1 MTAGVFAEV
10 IDNQFIT
17 SYGNFF
23 KKIMARDSF
32 GSRFGALVAM
42 AGSAVGLGNLWRF
55 PYLVGEN
62 GGAAFIIVYILLS
75 FLICLPIFI
84 SEFVVGRRSQK
95 NAYAAF
101 RDLSGG
107 SAWRWVGLF
116 TIIVPLIVLSYY
128 SVIGGWS
135 IDYLLKSFTFS
146 FTGGESQSAMATMFT
161 DMVSSTWTPLLA
173 HTGFLL
179 VTTLIVVVGIKD
191 GIEKFSKVMM
201 PLLFL
206 IVISIAIYAVTLPGA
221 KAGLNY
227 LFNPDFSKIDAQA
240 ISSALGQAFFSLSL
254 GFGTIMTYASYV
266 DKNENIMFQSTSS
279 AVADLMF
286 ALIAGVAIMPAV
298 FAFGIDP
305 QSGPGLVFET
315 LPYVF
320 GQMPAG
326 GFIAIL
332 FFTALLVAALT
343 SSISMLE
350 VAVAFL
356 VEEKK
361 FSRITA
367 CVVLFLFCW
376 VIGAV
381 CSLSFGPL
389 SDVQI
394 GGRNL
399 FDFFDNLSSNI
410 LMTLGSLFTVLFVGW
425 RLKKT
430 DVYEEFTNGGNLSR
444 NAKIFGVLWFLI
456 RYICPLAIIAIFIS
470 GLL

>member
-1 MTAGVFAEV
+1 
-10 IDNQFIT
+10 
-17 SYGNFF
+17 
-23 KKIMARDSF
+23 MARESF

-62 GGAAFIIVYILLS
+62 GGAAFIIVYIALS

-84 SEFVVGRRSQK
+84 SEFVIGRRSQK
-95 NAYAAF
+95 NAFAAF

-107 SAWRWVGLF
+107 GIWSAVGLF
-116 TIIVPLIVLSYY
+116 TIIVPLVVLSYY

-135 IDYLLKSFTFS
+135 IEYFVKSLTFS
-146 FTGGESQSAMATMFT
+146 FTGNDSQTAMSTMFSSF
-161 DMVSSTWTPLLA
+161 VSNPWLPLIC

-179 VTTLIVVVGIKD
+179 ATTIIVVIGIKD

-201 PLLFL
+201 PILFF
-206 IVISIAIYAVTLPGA
+206 IVIAIAIYSLTLPGA
-221 KAGLNY
+221 SKGVDY
-227 LFNPDFSKIDAQA
+227 LFNPDFSKIDAKA
-240 ISSALGQAFFSLSL
+240 CAAALGQAFFSLSL

-266 DKNENIMFQSTSS
+266 DKKENILFQSTSTAIS
-279 AVADLMF
+279 DLIF

-298 FAFGIDP
+298 FAFGLNP

-320 GQMPAG
+320 SQMPAG
-326 GFIAIL
+326 GIVAIL
-332 FFTALLVAALT
+332 FFIALLVAALT

-350 VAVAFL
+350 VAVAYL
-356 VEEKK
+356 VEERK
-361 FSRITA
+361 FSRIGA
-367 CVVLFLFCW
+367 CITLFVLCW
-376 VIGAV
+376 IVGAL

-389 SDVQI
+389 SNIQI
-394 GGRNL
+394 GGRGL
-399 FDFFDNLSSNI
+399 FDFFDNLSSNV

-430 DVYEEFTNGGNLSR
+430 DIYDEFTNGGTLST
-444 NAKIFGVLWFLI
+444 NARIFGILWFLI
-456 RYICPLAIIAIFIS
+456 RYVAPVAIIVIFLTN
-470 GLL
+470 LLA

>member
-1 MTAGVFAEV
+1 M
-10 IDNQFIT
+10 
-17 SYGNFF
+17 S
-23 KKIMARDSF
+23 RDSF

-62 GGAAFIIVYILLS
+62 GGAAFIIVYIFFV

-116 TIIVPLIVLSYY
+116 TVIVPLIVLSYY
-128 SVIGGWS
+128 CVIGGWS
-135 IDYLLKSFTFS
+135 IDYFIKSLTFS
-146 FTGGESQSAMATMFT
+146 FTGGGSQSAMSTMFN
-161 DMVSSTWTPLLA
+161 DMATSTWTPLIC

-179 VTTLIVVVGIKD
+179 ATVLIVMVGIKD

-201 PLLFL
+201 PVLFF
-206 IVISIAIYAVTLPGA
+206 IVIGIAIYSVTLPGA
-221 KAGLNY
+221 KAGLDY
-227 LFNPDFSKIDAQA
+227 LFNPDFSKIDAKA
-240 ISSALGQAFFSLSL
+240 CAAALGQAFFSLSL

-266 DKNENIMFQSTSS
+266 DKKENALFQSTAT
-279 AVADLMF
+279 AVSDLTF
-286 ALIAGVAIMPAV
+286 ALIAGIAIMPAV

-326 GFIAIL
+326 GFVAIL
-332 FFTALLVAALT
+332 FFLALLVAALT

-356 VEEKK
+356 VEEKGM
-361 FSRITA
+361 SRIAA
-367 CVVLFLFCW
+367 CLLLFVICLVV
-376 VIGAV
+376 GAL

-389 SDVQI
+389 SDFKI
-394 GGRNL
+394 AGRTI
-399 FDFFDNLSSNI
+399 FDFFDNLSSNV
-410 LMTLGSLFTVLFVGW
+410 LMTLGSLLTVLFVGW

-430 DVYEEFTNGGNLSR
+430 DVYDEFTNGGTLST
-444 NAKIFGVLWFLI
+444 NARIFGVLWFLI
-456 RYICPLAIIAIFIS
+456 RFVCPLAIIAIFIS
-470 GLL
+470 GLIG

>member
-1 MTAGVFAEV
+1 M
-10 IDNQFIT
+10 
-17 SYGNFF
+17 S
-23 KKIMARDSF
+23 RDSF

-62 GGAAFIIVYILLS
+62 GGAAFIIIYILLS

-84 SEFVVGRRSQK
+84 SEFVIGRRSQK

-116 TIIVPLIVLSYY
+116 TIIVPLVVLSYY

-135 IDYLLKSFTFS
+135 VEYLLKSVTFAFES
-146 FTGGESQSAMATMFT
+146 ASQSAMSTMFS
-161 DMVSSTWTPLLA
+161 DFVSSTWGPLLV

-201 PLLFL
+201 PLLFFMVL
-206 IVISIAIYAVTLPGA
+206 AIAIYSMTLPGA
-221 KAGLNY
+221 KAGLDY
-227 LFNPDFSKIDAQA
+227 LFNPDFSKITGKACA
-240 ISSALGQAFFSLSL
+240 AALGQAFFSLSL

-266 DKNENIMFQSTSS
+266 DKKENILFQSTAT
-279 AVADLMF
+279 AVSDLMF
-286 ALIAGVAIMPAV
+286 ALIAGMAIMPAV
-298 FAFGIDP
+298 FAFGLNP

-315 LPYVF
+315 LPFVF

-326 GFIAIL
+326 GFVAIL
-332 FFTALLVAALT
+332 FFLALLVAALT

-350 VAVAFL
+350 VAVAYL
-356 VEEKK
+356 VEEKG
-361 FSRITA
+361 FSRVWA
-367 CVVLFLFCW
+367 CVVLFVICW
-376 VIGAV
+376 VVGAI

-389 SDVQI
+389 SDVKI
-394 GGRNL
+394 DGGNI

-410 LMTLGSLFTVLFVGW
+410 LMTLGSLLTVLFVGW

-430 DVYEEFTNGGNLSR
+430 DVYDEFTNGGTLSR
-444 NAKIFGVLWFLI
+444 NAKLFGVLWFLI
-456 RYICPLAIIAIFIS
+456 RYICPLAIISIFVS

>member
-1 MTAGVFAEV
+1 MSRE
-10 IDNQFIT
+10 
-17 SYGNFF
+17 
-23 KKIMARDSF
+23 SF

-62 GGAAFIIVYILLS
+62 GGAAFIIVYIALS

-84 SEFVVGRRSQK
+84 SEFVIGRRSQK

-107 SAWRWVGLF
+107 GIWKGVGLF
-116 TIIVPLIVLSYY
+116 TIVVPLIVLSYY

-135 IDYLLKSFTFS
+135 IEYFLKSLTFS
-146 FTGGESQSAMATMFT
+146 FTGNESQAAMNTMFT
-161 DMVSSTWTPLLA
+161 DFVSKPWIPLIC

-179 VTTLIVVVGIKD
+179 ATTMIVVVGIKD

-201 PLLFL
+201 PMLFF
-206 IVISIAIYAVTLPGA
+206 IVIAIAVYSLTLPGA
-221 KAGLNY
+221 GKGVDY
-227 LFNPDFSKIDAQA
+227 LFNPDFSKIDAKA
-240 ISSALGQAFFSLSL
+240 CAAALGQAFFSLSL

-266 DKNENIMFQSTSS
+266 DKKENILFQSTSTAIS
-279 AVADLMF
+279 DLMF

-298 FAFGIDP
+298 FAFGLNP

-320 GQMPAG
+320 SQMPAG
-326 GFIAIL
+326 GIVAIL
-332 FFTALLVAALT
+332 FFIALLVAALT

-350 VAVAFL
+350 VAVAYL
-356 VEEKK
+356 VEERK
-361 FSRITA
+361 FSRIGA
-367 CVVLFLFCW
+367 CITLFVLCW
-376 VIGAV
+376 IVGAL

-389 SDVQI
+389 SNIQI
-394 GGRNL
+394 GGRGL
-399 FDFFDNLSSNI
+399 FDFFDNLSSNV

-430 DVYEEFTNGGNLSR
+430 DIYDEFTNGGTLST
-444 NAKIFGVLWFLI
+444 NARIFGVLWFLI
-456 RYICPLAIIAIFIS
+456 RYIAPLAIITIFLTN
-470 GLL
+470 LLA

>member
-1 MTAGVFAEV
+1 M
-10 IDNQFIT
+10 
-17 SYGNFF
+17 
-23 KKIMARDSF
+23 KRDSF
-32 GSRFGALVAM
+32 GSRIGALLAM

-62 GGAAFIIVYILLS
+62 GGAAFIIIYIALS

-84 SEFVVGRRSQK
+84 SEFIMGRRSQK
-95 NAYAAF
+95 NAYATF

-107 SAWRWVGLF
+107 SAWKWVGLF

-135 IDYLLKSFTFS
+135 IDYLLKSFTFFFS
-146 FTGGESQSAMATMFT
+146 NMAQQDSSNSIFTELVT
-161 DMVSSTWTPLLA
+161 STWTPLLA

-201 PLLFL
+201 PLLFF
-206 IVISIAIYAVTLPGA
+206 IVIVIAVYAVTLPGA
-221 KAGLNY
+221 KAGLDY
-227 LFNPDFSKIDAQA
+227 LFRPDFSKIDAKA
-240 ISSALGQAFFSLSL
+240 CAAALGQAFFSLSL

-266 DKNENIMFQSTSS
+266 DKNDNIMKQSTATALS
-279 AVADLMF
+279 DLTF

-298 FAFGIDP
+298 FAFGLDP

-326 GFIAIL
+326 GVVAIL
-332 FFTALLVAALT
+332 FFLALLVAALT

-350 VAVAFL
+350 VAVAYL
-356 VEEKK
+356 MEEKK
-361 FSRITA
+361 FSRVSA
-367 CVVLFLFCW
+367 CVVLFFFCW
-376 VIGAV
+376 SVGAI

-389 SDVQI
+389 SGVSI

-399 FDFFDNLSSNI
+399 FNFFDNLSSNV
-410 LMTLGSLFTVLFVGW
+410 LMTLGSLFTVIFVGW

-430 DVYEEFTNGGNLSR
+430 DVYDEFTNGGNLSTNVR
-444 NAKIFGVLWFLI
+444 IFGVLWFLI
-456 RYICPLAIIAIFIS
+456 RYVAPLAIICIFIS
-470 GLL
+470 GLI

>member
-1 MTAGVFAEV
+1 M
-10 IDNQFIT
+10 
-17 SYGNFF
+17 S
-23 KKIMARDSF
+23 RDSF

-62 GGAAFIIVYILLS
+62 GGAAFIIIYILLS
-75 FLICLPIFI
+75 FVICLPIFI
-84 SEFVVGRRSQK
+84 SEFVIGRRSQK
-95 NAYAAF
+95 NAFAAF

-116 TIIVPLIVLSYY
+116 TIIVPLVVLSYY

-135 IDYLLKSFTFS
+135 VEYLLKSVSFS
-146 FTGGESQSAMATMFT
+146 FTGEASQSVFHSMFT
-161 DMVSSTWTPLLA
+161 DFVSSTWAPLIA
-173 HTGFLL
+173 HTAFLL
-179 VTTLIVVVGIKD
+179 VTTLIVIVGIKD

-201 PLLFL
+201 PLLFFM
-206 IVISIAIYAVTLPGA
+206 VVAIAIYSMTLPGA
-221 KAGLNY
+221 SAGLDY
-227 LFNPDFSKIDAQA
+227 LFNPDFSKITGKA
-240 ISSALGQAFFSLSL
+240 IAAALGQAFFSLSL

-266 DKNENIMFQSTSS
+266 SKKENIMFQSAAT
-279 AVADLMF
+279 AVSDLMF
-286 ALIAGVAIMPAV
+286 AMIAGMAIMPAV
-298 FAFGIDP
+298 FAFGLNP

-315 LPYVF
+315 LPFVF

-326 GFIAIL
+326 GVVAIL
-332 FFTALLVAALT
+332 FFLALLVAALT

-350 VAVAFL
+350 VAVAYL

-361 FSRITA
+361 FSRLWA
-367 CVVLFLFCW
+367 CVVLFALCW
-376 VIGAV
+376 VVGAI

-389 SDVQI
+389 SDI
-394 GGRNL
+394 KIDGGNI

-410 LMTLGSLFTVLFVGW
+410 LMTLGSLLTVLFVGW

-430 DVYEEFTNGGNLSR
+430 DVYDEFTNGGTLSR
-444 NAKIFGVLWFLI
+444 NARIFGVLWFLI
-456 RYICPLAIIAIFIS
+456 RYVCPLAIAAIFIS

>member
-1 MTAGVFAEV
+1 M
-10 IDNQFIT
+10 
-17 SYGNFF
+17 S
-23 KKIMARDSF
+23 RDSF

-62 GGAAFIIVYILLS
+62 GGAAFIIVYIFFV

-116 TIIVPLIVLSYY
+116 TVVVPLIVLSYY
-128 SVIGGWS
+128 CVIGGWS
-135 IDYLLKSFTFS
+135 IDYFLKALTFS
-146 FTGGESQSAMATMFT
+146 FTGSESQSAMNTMFNDLVT
-161 DMVSSTWTPLLA
+161 SVWTPLIC

-179 VTTLIVVVGIKD
+179 ATVLIVMVGIKD
-191 GIEKFSKVMM
+191 GIEKFSKIMM
-201 PLLFL
+201 PVLFF
-206 IVISIAIYAVTLPGA
+206 IVISIAIYSVTLPGA
-221 KAGLNY
+221 KAGLDY
-227 LFNPDFSKIDAQA
+227 LFNPDFSKIDAKA
-240 ISSALGQAFFSLSL
+240 CAAALGQAFFSLSL

-266 DKNENIMFQSTSS
+266 DKKENALFQSTATAAS
-279 AVADLMF
+279 DLTF
-286 ALIAGVAIMPAV
+286 ALIAGIAIMPAV
-298 FAFGIDP
+298 FAFGINP

-326 GFIAIL
+326 GFVAIL
-332 FFTALLVAALT
+332 FFLALLVAALT

-356 VEEKK
+356 VEEKGM
-361 FSRITA
+361 SRIAA
-367 CVVLFLFCW
+367 CMLLFVVCL
-376 VIGAV
+376 VIGAL

-389 SDVQI
+389 SDFKI
-394 GGRNL
+394 AGRTI
-399 FDFFDNLSSNI
+399 FDFFDHLSSNI
-410 LMTLGSLFTVLFVGW
+410 LMTLGSLLTVLFVGW

-430 DVYEEFTNGGNLSR
+430 DVYDEFTNGGTLSR
-444 NAKIFGVLWFLI
+444 NAKLFGVLWFLI
-456 RYICPLAIIAIFIS
+456 RYVCPLAIIAIFIS
-470 GLL
+470 GLIG

>member
-1 MTAGVFAEV
+1 M
-10 IDNQFIT
+10 
-17 SYGNFF
+17 S
-23 KKIMARDSF
+23 RDSF

-62 GGAAFIIVYILLS
+62 GGAAFIIIYILLS

-84 SEFVVGRRSQK
+84 SEFVIGRRSQK

-116 TIIVPLIVLSYY
+116 TIIVPLVVLSYY

-135 IDYLLKSFTFS
+135 VEYLLKSVTFAFES
-146 FTGGESQSAMATMFT
+146 ASQSAMSTMFS
-161 DMVSSTWTPLLA
+161 DFVSSTWGPLLV

-201 PLLFL
+201 PLLFFMVL
-206 IVISIAIYAVTLPGA
+206 AIAIYSMTLPGA
-221 KAGLNY
+221 KAGLDY
-227 LFNPDFSKIDAQA
+227 LFNPDFSKITGKACA
-240 ISSALGQAFFSLSL
+240 AALGQAFFSLSL

-266 DKNENIMFQSTSS
+266 DKKENILFQSTATAFS
-279 AVADLMF
+279 DLMF
-286 ALIAGVAIMPAV
+286 ALIAGMAIMPAV
-298 FAFGIDP
+298 FAFGLNP

-315 LPYVF
+315 LPFVF

-326 GFIAIL
+326 GFVAIL
-332 FFTALLVAALT
+332 FFLALLVAALT

-350 VAVAFL
+350 VAVAYL
-356 VEEKK
+356 VEEKG
-361 FSRITA
+361 FSRVWA
-367 CVVLFLFCW
+367 CVVLFVICW
-376 VIGAV
+376 VVGAI

-389 SDVQI
+389 SDVKI
-394 GGRNL
+394 GGGNI

-410 LMTLGSLFTVLFVGW
+410 LMTLGSLLTVLFVGW

-430 DVYEEFTNGGNLSR
+430 DVYDEFTNGGTLSR
-444 NAKIFGVLWFLI
+444 NAKLFGVLWFLI
-456 RYICPLAIIAIFIS
+456 RYICPLAIISIFVS

>member
-1 MTAGVFAEV
+1 M
-10 IDNQFIT
+10 
-17 SYGNFF
+17 S
-23 KKIMARDSF
+23 RDSF

-84 SEFVVGRRSQK
+84 SEFVIGRRSQK

-116 TIIVPLIVLSYY
+116 TIIVPLVVLSYY

-135 IDYLLKSFTFS
+135 VEYLLKSVAFAFES
-146 FTGGESQSAMATMFT
+146 ASQSAMSTMFS
-161 DMVSSTWTPLLA
+161 DFVSSTWGPLLA

-201 PLLFL
+201 PLLFFMVL
-206 IVISIAIYAVTLPGA
+206 AIAIYSMTLPGA
-221 KAGLNY
+221 KAGLDY
-227 LFNPDFSKIDAQA
+227 LFNPDFSKITGKACA
-240 ISSALGQAFFSLSL
+240 AALGQAFFSLSL

-266 DKNENIMFQSTSS
+266 DKKENILFQSTAT
-279 AVADLMF
+279 AVSDLMF
-286 ALIAGVAIMPAV
+286 ALIAGMAIMPAV
-298 FAFGIDP
+298 FAFGLNP

-315 LPYVF
+315 LPFVF

-326 GFIAIL
+326 GFVAIL
-332 FFTALLVAALT
+332 FFLALLVAALT

-350 VAVAFL
+350 VAVAYL
-356 VEEKK
+356 VEEKG
-361 FSRITA
+361 FSRVWA
-367 CVVLFLFCW
+367 CVVLFVICW
-376 VIGAV
+376 VVGAV

-389 SDVQI
+389 SGVKI
-394 GGRNL
+394 GGGNL

-410 LMTLGSLFTVLFVGW
+410 LMTLGSLLTVLFVGW

-430 DVYEEFTNGGNLSR
+430 DVYDEFTNGGTLSR
-444 NAKIFGVLWFLI
+444 NAKLFGVLWFLI
-456 RYICPLAIIAIFIS
+456 RYICPLAIISIFVS

>member
-1 MTAGVFAEV
+1 M
-10 IDNQFIT
+10 
-17 SYGNFF
+17 
-23 KKIMARDSF
+23 KRDSF

-62 GGAAFIIVYILLS
+62 GGAAFIIIYILLS
-75 FLICLPIFI
+75 FVICLPIFI
-84 SEFVVGRRSQK
+84 SEFVIGRRSQK
-95 NAYAAF
+95 NAFAAF

-116 TIIVPLIVLSYY
+116 TIIVPLVVLSYY

-135 IDYLLKSFTFS
+135 VEYLLKSLTFS
-146 FTGGESQSAMATMFT
+146 FTGEASQSVFHSMFT
-161 DMVSSTWTPLLA
+161 DFVSSTWAPLIA
-173 HTGFLL
+173 HTAFLL
-179 VTTLIVVVGIKD
+179 VTTLIVIVGIKD

-201 PLLFL
+201 PLLFFM
-206 IVISIAIYAVTLPGA
+206 VVAIAIYSMTLPGA
-221 KAGLNY
+221 SAGLDY
-227 LFNPDFSKIDAQA
+227 LFNPDFSKITGKALA
-240 ISSALGQAFFSLSL
+240 AALGQAFFSLSL

-266 DKNENIMFQSTSS
+266 SKKENIMFQSAAT
-279 AVADLMF
+279 AVSDLMF
-286 ALIAGVAIMPAV
+286 AMIAGMAIMPAV
-298 FAFGIDP
+298 FAFGLNP

-315 LPYVF
+315 LPFVF

-326 GFIAIL
+326 GVVAIL
-332 FFTALLVAALT
+332 FFLALLVAALT

-350 VAVAFL
+350 VAVAYL

-361 FSRITA
+361 FSRLWA
-367 CVVLFLFCW
+367 CVVLFAVCW
-376 VIGAV
+376 VVGAI

-389 SDVQI
+389 SDI
-394 GGRNL
+394 KIDGGNI

-410 LMTLGSLFTVLFVGW
+410 LMTLGSLLTVLFVGW

-430 DVYEEFTNGGNLSR
+430 DVFNEFTNGGTLSR
-444 NAKIFGVLWFLI
+444 NAKLFGVLWFLI
-456 RYICPLAIIAIFIS
+456 RYVCPLAIAAIFIS

>member
-1 MTAGVFAEV
+1 M
-10 IDNQFIT
+10 
-17 SYGNFF
+17 S
-23 KKIMARDSF
+23 RDSF

-62 GGAAFIIVYILLS
+62 GGAAFIIIYILLS

-84 SEFVVGRRSQK
+84 SEFVIGRRSQK

-116 TIIVPLIVLSYY
+116 TIIVPLVVLSYY

-135 IDYLLKSFTFS
+135 VEYLLKSAAFAFES
-146 FTGGESQSAMATMFT
+146 ASQSAMSTMFS
-161 DMVSSTWTPLLA
+161 DFVSSTWGPLLV

-201 PLLFL
+201 PLLFFMVL
-206 IVISIAIYAVTLPGA
+206 AIAIYSMTLPGA
-221 KAGLNY
+221 KAGLDY
-227 LFNPDFSKIDAQA
+227 LFNPDFSKITGKACA
-240 ISSALGQAFFSLSL
+240 AALGQAFFSLSL

-266 DKNENIMFQSTSS
+266 DKKENILFQSTAT
-279 AVADLMF
+279 AVSDLMF

-298 FAFGIDP
+298 FAFGLNP

-315 LPYVF
+315 LPFVF

-326 GFIAIL
+326 GFVAIL
-332 FFTALLVAALT
+332 FFLALLVAALT

-350 VAVAFL
+350 VAVAYL
-356 VEEKK
+356 VEEKG
-361 FSRITA
+361 FSRVWA
-367 CVVLFLFCW
+367 CVVLFVVCW
-376 VIGAV
+376 VVGAV

-389 SDVQI
+389 SDVKI
-394 GGRNL
+394 GGGNI

-410 LMTLGSLFTVLFVGW
+410 LMTLGSLLTVLFVGW

-430 DVYEEFTNGGNLSR
+430 DVYDEFTNGGTLSR
-444 NAKIFGVLWFLI
+444 NAKLFGVLWFLI
-456 RYICPLAIIAIFIS
+456 RYICPLAIISIFVS

>member
-1 MTAGVFAEV
+1 MSR
-10 IDNQFIT
+10 DN
-17 SYGNFF
+17 
-23 KKIMARDSF
+23 F

-62 GGAAFIIVYILLS
+62 GGAAFIIIYIALS
-75 FLICLPIFI
+75 FLICLPIFV
-84 SEFVVGRRSQK
+84 SEFVIGRRSQE

-107 SAWRWVGLF
+107 SNWRWIGLM
-116 TIIVPLIVLSYY
+116 TVVVPMIVLSYY

-135 IDYLLKSFTFS
+135 IEYLLKSFTFS
-146 FTGGESQSAMATMFT
+146 FTSMESQAAINTMFV
-161 DMVSSTWTPLLA
+161 DFVSNPWFPLAALTAFLLA
-173 HTGFLL
+173 TGL
-179 VTTLIVVVGIKD
+179 VVVVGIKD

-201 PLLFL
+201 PLLFF
-206 IVISIAIYAVTLPGA
+206 IVLAIAIYAITLPGA
-221 KAGLNY
+221 SKGVEY
-227 LFNPDFSKIDAQA
+227 LFKPDFSKIDAKVCA
-240 ISSALGQAFFSLSL
+240 AALGQAFFSLSL
-254 GFGTIMTYASYV
+254 GFGTILTYASYV
-266 DKNENIMFQSTSS
+266 SKNEDVMFQSAAT
-279 AVADLMF
+279 AVSDLMF
-286 ALIAGVAIMPAV
+286 ALIAGLAIMPAV

-320 GQMPAG
+320 GKMPAG

-332 FFTALLVAALT
+332 FFMALLVAALT

-350 VAVAFL
+350 VGVAYL
-356 VEEKK
+356 IEEKK
-361 FSRITA
+361 LSRLAA
-367 CVVLFLFCW
+367 CSILLGVCW
-376 VIGAV
+376 VIGTL

-389 SDVQI
+389 SDFNLF
-394 GGRNL
+394 GRTI

-430 DVYEEFTNGGNLSR
+430 DIYDEFTNGGSLRTNV
-444 NAKIFGVLWFLI
+444 KIFGVLWFLI
-456 RYICPLAIIAIFIS
+456 RYICPVAISLIF
-470 GLL
+470 LLGIL

>member
-1 MTAGVFAEV
+1 M
-10 IDNQFIT
+10 
-17 SYGNFF
+17 
-23 KKIMARDSF
+23 KRDSF

-62 GGAAFIIVYILLS
+62 GGAAFIIVYVILS
-75 FLICLPIFI
+75 FAICLPIFV
-84 SEFVVGRRSQK
+84 SEFVIGRRSQK
-95 NAYAAF
+95 NAYSAF

-135 IDYLLKSFTFS
+135 IEYLLKSITFS
-146 FTGGESQSAMATMFT
+146 FTGGESQSALSTMFS
-161 DMVSSTWTPLLA
+161 DFVSSAWGPLLG

-179 VTTLIVVVGIKD
+179 LTTLIVMVGIKD

-201 PLLFL
+201 PMLFF
-206 IVISIAIYAVTLPGA
+206 IVIGIAIYSMTLPGA

-227 LFNPDFSKIDAQA
+227 LFNPDFSKINGKA
-240 ISSALGQAFFSLSL
+240 IAAALGQAFFSLSL

-266 DKNENIMFQSTSS
+266 DKKENPLFQSVATASS
-279 AVADLMF
+279 DLLF
-286 ALIAGVAIMPAV
+286 ALVAGMAIMPAV
-298 FAFGIDP
+298 FAFGISP
-305 QSGPGLVFET
+305 QTGPGLVFET

-332 FFTALLVAALT
+332 FFLALLVAAVT

-350 VAVAFL
+350 VAVAYL

-361 FSRITA
+361 ISRIWA
-367 CVVLFLFCW
+367 CVILFAICW
-376 VIGAV
+376 VVGAV

-389 SDVQI
+389 SYIKID
-394 GGRNL
+394 GGNI

-410 LMTLGSLFTVLFVGW
+410 LMTLGSLLTVLFVGW

-430 DVYEEFTNGGNLSR
+430 DVYDEFTNGGTLST
-444 NAKIFGVLWFLI
+444 NARIFGVLWFLI
-456 RYICPLAIIAIFIS
+456 RYICPLAIILIFVS
-470 GLL
+470 GLIS

>member
-1 MTAGVFAEV
+1 M
-10 IDNQFIT
+10 
-17 SYGNFF
+17 
-23 KKIMARDSF
+23 KRDSF

-62 GGAAFIIVYILLS
+62 GGAAFIIVYMVFVFLL
-75 FLICLPIFI
+75 CLPIFI
-84 SEFVVGRRSQK
+84 SEFVIGRRSQR

-116 TIIVPLIVLSYY
+116 TIIVPMIVLSYY

-135 IDYLLKSFTFS
+135 VEYLLKSITFS
-146 FTGGESQSAMATMFT
+146 FTGDASQGAFHSMFT
-161 DMVSSTWTPLLA
+161 DFVSSTWAPLA
-173 HTGFLL
+173 VHTVFLL
-179 VTTLIVVVGIKD
+179 VTTLIVIVGIKD

-201 PLLFL
+201 PLLFFM
-206 IVISIAIYAVTLPGA
+206 VVAIAVYSVMLPGA
-221 KAGLNY
+221 SAGLDY
-227 LFNPDFSKIDAQA
+227 LFNPDFSKITGKACA
-240 ISSALGQAFFSLSL
+240 AALGQAFFSLSL

-266 DKNENIMFQSTSS
+266 SKKENILFQSTAT
-279 AVADLMF
+279 AVSDLMF

-298 FAFGIDP
+298 FAFGLDP

-315 LPYVF
+315 LPFVF

-326 GFIAIL
+326 GLVAI
-332 FFTALLVAALT
+332 FFFLALLVAALT

-350 VAVAFL
+350 VAVAYL
-356 VEEKK
+356 VEEKN
-361 FSRITA
+361 FSRVWA
-367 CVVLFLFCW
+367 CVLLFAVCW
-376 VIGAV
+376 VVGAL

-389 SDVQI
+389 SDI
-394 GGRNL
+394 RIAGGNI
-399 FDFFDNLSSNI
+399 FDFFDSLSSNI
-410 LMTLGSLFTVLFVGW
+410 LMTLGSLMTVLFVGW

-430 DVYEEFTNGGNLSR
+430 DVYDEFTNGGTLSR
-444 NAKIFGVLWFLI
+444 NAKLFGVLWFLI
-456 RYICPLAIIAIFIS
+456 RYICPLAIAAIFIS